1 LGKVG
6 LYINT
11 IKHLKASQVFY
22 RVWRKVGRRTP
33 LKRWHVPQ
41 TNMKTMPSPVKF
53 AMPEL
58 DFDSAFLA
66 RFDPD
71 ELFEGQISLL
81 NHTESID
88 WASCWRERLSTPLWQ
103 YNLHYF
109 EYLLPL
115 ADQYINSGDKRYLLK
130 AKELILLWIINN
142 PRDEAGAAWDS
153 YTISMRVANWLAFI
167 GELSDDL
174 QDDHEF
180 LEQVNDSLA
189 LQYFHLSQ
197 YLEKDLLANHYL
209 ENLKALVLLSIYFN
223 DKKTLN
229 LALKELKRQVH
240 EQILP
245 DGMHFELSPM
255 YHKIVLEDL
264 LRVAFALRNSGFDYE
279 WLMPVL
285 QNMADCLYSL
295 EHYAGRTPLFNDS
308 GDNIAKSKDALLESL
323 LARFGIV
330 PVYKDCFPDAGY
342 YLFEKES
349 GGHIIKII
357 VDAGK
362 AGPKYALGHAHCDA
376 LSFEAFVDDEPWIV
390 NCGTYAYQDKNR
402 LWYKSAEAHS
412 TVMVEGS
419 DQHECWAPFRVA
431 RCGKATLEQRNSCSI
446 QASFVNY
453 KGERVRRTLRIL
465 EQGLEIVDE
474 GECDADIVSTF
485 YFCNSVKD
493 AEWGLWY
500 SPAFGQEGE
509 LYRLIRRGQQRLCTF
524 INFDGRGED
533 VE

>member
-1 LGKVG
+1 
-6 LYINT
+6 
-11 IKHLKASQVFY
+11 
-22 RVWRKVGRRTP
+22 
-33 LKRWHVPQ
+33 
-41 TNMKTMPSPVKF
+41 M
-53 AMPEL
+53 
-58 DFDSAFLA
+58 
-66 RFDPD
+66 
-71 ELFEGQISLL
+71 
-81 NHTESID
+81 
-88 WASCWRERLSTPLWQ
+88 
-103 YNLHYF
+103 
-109 EYLLPL
+109 
-115 ADQYINSGDKRYLLK
+115 
-130 AKELILLWIINN
+130 
-142 PRDEAGAAWDS
+142 
-153 YTISMRVANWLAFI
+153 
-167 GELSDDL
+167 
-174 QDDHEF
+174 
-180 LEQVNDSLA
+180 
-189 LQYFHLSQ
+189 
-197 YLEKDLLANHYL
+197 
-209 ENLKALVLLSIYFN
+209 
-223 DKKTLN
+223 
-229 LALKELKRQVH
+229 
-240 EQILP
+240 
-245 DGMHFELSPM
+245 
-255 YHKIVLEDL
+255 
-264 LRVAFALRNSGFDYE
+264 
-279 WLMPVL
+279 
-285 QNMADCLYSL
+285 
-295 EHYAGRTPLFNDS
+295 
-308 GDNIAKSKDALLESL
+308 LESL

-524 INFDGRGED
+524 INVDGRGED